1 MDCRFILRVVVSM
14 SITFTMLTMF
24 GYFTGIASAEETS
37 KAGEAGASAL
47 KPRVEGYVEGWY
59 RSDNSDL
66 SNQTTESRKVD
77 NEFRVRRA
85 RIDVKGDV
93 TDKAGYRVTGNFDGP
108 SPASGTASVK
118 LWDGYL
124 TYKITPLAN
133 ITVGQFKY
141 PFTLEGLEGTPDR
154 VPVLRAESINDI
166 AGKLG
171 TKGGSFRDIGVKL
184 DGEIKDLKG
193 LTYGI
198 ALINGAGIN
207 SGDNN
212 GKKDLVGRV
221 TASPLKGLRLGFSG
235 YAGRGEGE
243 LSAVSVKKTAYGLD
257 GEYVSDS
264 GLRVRGEYLTARWKN
279 WDVATSAASSGKTQK
294 PAGWYLQAS
303 YKPQSL
309 QFMEFMARYEDYEK
323 DSDTGDSHL
332 KTTTLG
338 VTYYLK
344 GKSRITANYLIRD
357 AGNSSI
363 VTAQE
368 TDATGSRIGNLVLVQ
383 AITVF

>member
-1 MDCRFILRVVVSM
+1 MDRRFRLSVVVSQ
-14 SITFTMLTMF
+14 SVIFMLLIMF
-24 GYFTGIASAEETS
+24 GYITGIASAEETG
-37 KAGEAGASAL
+37 KAGDAGASAL

-59 RSDNSDL
+59 RTDNSDL
-66 SNQTTESRKVD
+66 SNQTTESKKVD

-85 RIDVKGDV
+85 RIDVKGDL

-108 SPASGTASVK
+108 SPASGAAGVK

-124 TYKITPLAN
+124 TYKINPLAN

-166 AGKLG
+166 AAKLG
-171 TKGGSFRDIGVKL
+171 TKGGSFRDIGVRL
-184 DGEIKDLKG
+184 DGGIKDLKG

-198 ALINGAGIN
+198 AFINGAGIN

-212 GKKDLVGRV
+212 GKKDLAGRV

-235 YAGRGEGE
+235 YAGRGEGA
-243 LSAVSVKKTAYGLD
+243 LSTIPVKETAYGLD
-257 GEYVSDS
+257 GEYVSIY
-264 GLRVRGEYLTARWKN
+264 GLRVRGEYVTARWKN
-279 WDVATSAASSGKTQK
+279 WDVATGNASAGKTQK
-294 PAGWYLQAS
+294 PAGWYLQAT
-303 YKPQSL
+303 YKPRSL
-309 QFMEFMARYEDYEK
+309 QVMEFMARYEDYEK

-338 VTYYLK
+338 MTYYLK

-357 AGNSSI
+357 AGASSI

-368 TDATGSRIGNLVLVQ
+368 TDATGSRIGNLVVVQ